1 MSYAKYVD
9 GVNIEAWTH
18 VWIKRYADYVPG
30 YMLAHFGVG
39 KENAV
44 LISCNDDDFGENL
57 LYRSRGEFQ
66 MPLGSTSLMWKM
78 ARFSHARLLPEAVNG
93 FGPKPPS
100 DTFHLSS
107 LLQAAFPKDV
117 RTGMFKG
124 NMAGIN
130 ALEEEYDDEE
140 AAEHAAFAGLGVMLM
155 GECRAI
161 LDPLATD
168 RQVVAAT
175 DEMWIGLWGEGNA
188 KGQEQ
193 A

>member
-1 MSYAKYVD
+1 MRYID
-9 GVNIEAWTH
+9 GVNVEAWNH
-18 VWIKRYADYVPG
+18 LWLKRYADYVPG
-30 YMLAHFGVG
+30 YMKSHFGKG
-39 KENAV
+39 SERAI
-44 LISCNDDDFGENL
+44 LISCDDDDSGEDL
-57 LYRSRGEFQ
+57 LYRSHGRFEL
-66 MPLGSTSLMWKM
+66 PLGSTSMVWKM
-78 ARFSHARLLPEAVNG
+78 ARFSHARLLPEVVKG
-93 FGPKPPS
+93 TDEPPPP

-107 LLQAAFPKDV
+107 LLQSAFPKDV

-155 GECRAI
+155 GECRSI

-175 DEMWIGLWGEGNA
+175 DEMWIGLWGAADAKRQEG
-188 KGQEQ
+188 
-193 A
+193 